1 MLQHYFF
8 FNSAAYR
15 RAMRNGSVSIVG
27 LVAEMLQTAKKS
39 IHTYPVSANKEVASF
54 FFFVLS
60 AYRTFRCE

>member
-1 MLQHYFF
+1 
-8 FNSAAYR
+8 
-15 RAMRNGSVSIVG
+15 MRNGTVSIVG

-54 FFFVLS
+54 FFVLS